1 MTEHKRLNP
10 TVSVIIPAYN
20 HEQFIGA
27 AIDSVLAQT
36 CDDFELII
44 VNDGSTD
51 RTEEV
56 IRSYDDPR
64 IRYYSQENQ
73 DAFNTINRG
82 MSLAKGRFLSILNSD
97 DIYSL
102 DRLEKILSF
111 QKEHSSECVI
121 TDVVPISDRGE
132 EFDDPQFGWN
142 QWHQKNRR
150 AFRDA
155 DDIYTAFLHGNFMV
169 TTSNLFISRKA
180 ALQVGEFCSLRYLH
194 DYDYIFRIMLH
205 FPEAV
210 HYMENDRLLYY
221 RIHGGNTLGEAA
233 IIGRE
238 QDQELIAKYMLKKI
252 PVEYRAVVEAGAA
265 RLVELGCELHEVKMG
280 LADAAPQG
288 VVPAFKGFVKSLVR
302 WLKKKASV

>member
-221 RIHGGNTLGEAA
+221 RIHDGNTLGEAA